1 MCEDTSIADD
11 FDEGLG
17 VVSGGVPLS
26 VRPAET
32 NPTLP
37 DVSSLMSRS
46 VEARAWKYQVVSDLK
61 GTFYLKGDFAVRI
74 QSFHL
79 KGDFA
84 VKIQSFYLKGDFA
97 VRIQSFHLKGT
108 FT

>member
-46 VEARAWKYQVVSDLK
+46 VEARAWKYQVISDLK
-61 GTFYLKGDFAVRI
+61 GTFHLKGIFGLKIQSWSVFLLEGYLYLKGDFAVRI
-74 QSFHL
+74 QSP
-79 KGDFA
+79 
-84 VKIQSFYLKGDFA
+84 
-97 VRIQSFHLKGT
+97 

>member
-1 MCEDTSIADD
+1 M
-11 FDEGLG
+11 
-17 VVSGGVPLS
+17 S

-61 GTFYLKGDFAVRI
+61 GTFHLKGIFGLKI
-74 QSFHL
+74 QSWSKSFYL